1 MSDSFDCVTQYVFR
15 ICNEEQLCVH
25 AGDAEHCEIMR
36 HPTYERLRAKA
47 IMMEG
52 EPKPTRLWESM
63 VAMGRLYDMRGDD
76 KWRMIVLDCVISSLR
91 GRSLRISRDL
101 YVDLSDVR
109 SDMFEAGLATWT
121 ETVRGVPPRRVPAVM
136 RKTAIRAAYQRA
148 TDQTRET
155 VFERPEDFLNE
166 DGFPELSGLKASSL
180 IHGADFRNPAVAEQL
195 RGERNGA
202 LFHKNNCMN
211 SVTRFHED
219 IRAGRRPDIT
229 ARAAKA
235 PMLARSNPFGPSHY
249 YYISDFLPPFI
260 GMPAAAEALGIPESA
275 AYHMV
280 RKGTFPCPPTRMGRS
295 LKVPV
300 RPLMHYMDIPDVIV
314 HPDDVENG
322 AAHASGLARQFRDP
336 RRE

>member
-1 MSDSFDCVTQYVFR
+1 MSDAFTCVKQYVFR
-15 ICNEEQLCVH
+15 ICKEEQICVH
-25 AGDAEHCEIMR
+25 AGDVRHCEIMH
-36 HPTYERLRAKA
+36 HPTYERLRSKA
-47 IMMEG
+47 VMVDG

-63 VAMGRLYDMRGDD
+63 VAMGRLHDMRGDD
-76 KWRMIVLDCVISSLR
+76 TWRMIVLDCVMSSLH

-121 ETVRGVPPRRVPAVM
+121 ETVRGIAPRLVPAIM
-136 RKTAIRAAYQRA
+136 RKTAIRAAYRRA

-155 VFERPEDFLNE
+155 AFERPEDFLDEE
-166 DGFPELSGLKASSL
+166 DHPELPGLKASSL
-180 IHGADFRNPAVAEQL
+180 IHGANIRDPAVAEQL

-202 LFHKNNCMN
+202 LFHKNNCMDAV
-211 SVTRFHED
+211 SRFHEE
-219 IRAGRRPDIT
+219 IRAGRRSDIT

-235 PMLARSNPFGPSHY
+235 PMLARSNLFGPSHY

-280 RKGTFPCPPTRMGRS
+280 RRGTFPCPPTRMGRS
-295 LKVPV
+295 LRVPV
-300 RPLMHYMDIPDVIV
+300 RPLMHYMEIPDVIV

-322 AAHASGLARQFRDP
+322 AAHASGLARRIRDP
-336 RRE
+336 RRV